1 MKDLSN
7 KTSWDGLQ
15 TWMVS
20 ALEQMQNTFAR
31 RVKNL
36 TSEARL

>member
-1 MKDLSN
+1 MKDLSQ
-7 KTSWDGLQ
+7 KESWEDLQ

-20 ALEQMQNTFAR
+20 ALEQMQKTFAR

-36 TSEARL
+36 TSEAR